1 MIDQMKSKLEELE
14 NKKKELQPKIE
25 EIKVKKIEEIGNL
38 NKKYEHLILDASSEV
53 GDFEREVNNDLINAF
68 EQAALDEFDAK
79 RSTSEYQIT
88 DNIKEFRD
96 FCASVDMFPKEL
108 VNKLDNIITGDK
120 PIENIVYDLDS
131 IKKKYLKSG

>member
-1 MIDQMKSKLEELE
+1 MIDELKSKLEELE

-53 GDFEREVNNDLINAF
+53 DDFEREVNNDLMNAF

-88 DNIKEFRD
+88 DKFKEFRD
-96 FCASVDMFPKEL
+96 FFASVDMFPKEL

-120 PIENIVYDLDS
+120 PIESIVYELDA

>member
-1 MIDQMKSKLEELE
+1 MKSKLEELE

-88 DNIKEFRD
+88 DNFKEFRD
-96 FCASVDMFPKEL
+96 FFASVDMFPKEL